1 MRKAFLFLLLD
12 RQKIPTSKLILSI
25 FHFHPCRLHPLTTL
39 LMQPR
44 VTPAL
49 AQGQVRLCHGTGQG
63 QQPGVPLLPPAL
75 QGGGTPAPS
84 CPLGLTGGSGGP
96 HGF

>member
-1 MRKAFLFLLLD
+1 
-12 RQKIPTSKLILSI
+12 
-25 FHFHPCRLHPLTTL
+25 
-39 LMQPR
+39 MQPR

-49 AQGQVRLCHGTGQG
+49 AQGQVRLCLGTGQG

-84 CPLGLTGGSGGP
+84 CPLGLTGGVWRTPWFLVATEVVSEFSVFQ
-96 HGF
+96 GFKLTKMVISTLISIQ